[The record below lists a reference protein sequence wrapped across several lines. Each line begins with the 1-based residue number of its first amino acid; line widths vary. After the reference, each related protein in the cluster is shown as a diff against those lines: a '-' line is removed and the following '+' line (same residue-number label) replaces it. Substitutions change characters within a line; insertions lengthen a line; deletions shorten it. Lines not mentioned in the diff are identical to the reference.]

1 MAVKYHQGTFKPRN
15 PQKYVGDVNNITFR
29 SSWELEAFNWCDK
42 NPSIICWNSEEVIV
56 PYLNEL
62 DGKLHR
68 YFVDLLIKV
77 QTSKG
82 IETILIEIKPESQIQ
97 RPIPP
102 KKKTKKAMFN
112 YQQAIDEWIKNAQKW
127 KAATEY
133 AKQRNWKFQILNE
146 YDLGIAIK

>member
-1 MAVKYHQGTFKPRN
+1 MAVKFHQGFFKPRN
-15 PQKYVGDVNNITFR
+15 PEKYAGDVTKIVFR
-29 SSWELEAFNWCDK
+29 SSWEKVAFNWCDI
-42 NPSIICWNSEEVIV
+42 NPSIIRWQSEETIV

-77 QTSKG
+77 KTNSG
-82 IETILIEIKPESQIQ
+82 IETILIEIKPQSQID
-97 RPIPP
+97 RPVPP
-102 KKKTKKAMFN
+102 KKKTKKALAN

-133 AKQRNWKFQILNE
+133 AKQRNWKFQLLNE